1 MSDSKLGIVGAAL
14 ATDISQL
21 ISCIFI
27 WGFLIRSEDVYKLKI
42 KEIRCYDHLL
52 SKIIRI
58 GIPTGIQNIVIS
70 LSNLIVQASVN
81 SFGAT
86 VMAGFAAYIKIDGF
100 NILPVLSISMAATTF
115 AGQNIGAGKADR
127 VRKGMYIS
135 TAMGAGYSVITGIVL
150 LIFAPQVIGVFT
162 TNHKVV
168 EYGVYIMKYFCPFYW
183 MLGILHVAWRNDQ
196 RNRQDDAGHDC
207 ISGIVMRIPCDV
219 DCRNH
224 GMGKSL
230 GHVMMCYPTS
240 WLLGMLLMLL
250 YVWKGKWMVLRTEKI

>member
-1 MSDSKLGIVGAAL
+1 MHFYMGI
-14 ATDISQL
+14 
-21 ISCIFI
+21 
-27 WGFLIRSEDVYKLKI
+27 LIRSEDVYKLKI

-127 VRKGMYIS
+127 VRKECTY
-135 TAMGAGYSVITGIVL
+135 
-150 LIFAPQVIGVFT
+150 PQQWG
-162 TNHKVV
+162 
-168 EYGVYIMKYFCPFYW
+168 P
-183 MLGILHVAWRNDQ
+183 GIL
-196 RNRQDDAGHDC
+196 
-207 ISGIVMRIPCDV
+207 
-219 DCRNH
+219 
-224 GMGKSL
+224 
-230 GHVMMCYPTS
+230 
-240 WLLGMLLMLL
+240 
-250 YVWKGKWMVLRTEKI
+250 